1 MKVYD
6 DDVWESLI
14 DNNDETFN
22 RGYGFLIKPD
32 VSNEQRQKLRKIQDK
47 ELEEGVPYWISIF
60 LQKIMNSIPI
70 VSSIVNRIIIVNT
83 SRSQKT
89 PQKKASRIEEIPCF
103 TSLPTP

>member
-47 ELEEGVPYWISIF
+47 ELEEGVPYWILDF
-60 LQKIMNSIPI
+60 LAEDFELDPNC
-70 VSSIVNRIIIVNT
+70 
-83 SRSQKT
+83 
-89 PQKKASRIEEIPCF
+89 IEYREPHYYRKYK
-103 TSLPTP
+103 PKPKDAAKERK